1 MNCFK
6 HISLFVLLTLNLGA
20 SMQAA
25 VRKKEPTDPLILAR
39 RHWVDSVYNTLT
51 KEERIGQLF
60 MVAAYS
66 GTKNYNEEAITKLV
80 AAHQIGGVIF
90 MQGGPARQAA
100 LTNKYQRM
108 AQVPLLVSMDA
119 EWGLGMR
126 LDSVKSFPRQMMLG
140 ATRDSSLLYKM
151 GLAIGKQC
159 KRLGVHINFAPDV
172 DVNNN
177 AANPVINSRS
187 FGEYKNWVI
196 RLARAYMRGMQ
207 QQGVIACAKHFPGH
221 GDTNVD
227 SHLDLPL
234 INKTVEQL
242 DTLEL
247 MPFKA
252 MIAAGVR
259 SIMVAHL
266 EVPSLDT
273 TPHLPT
279 TLSPNVVT
287 KLLRERMGYN
297 GLVITDALGMQ
308 GVVKYFPA
316 GEADLRA
323 FIAGNDILLF
333 SQDVPTAIAK
343 ISAAID
349 SGKVSPTALEVS
361 VKKILT
367 AKYAAGLHTWQD
379 IATEHIVEDLNIS
392 VDSIRAAA
400 ATNAITLVK
409 DDNQILNKLNA
420 NMSIAYVGIN
430 ADSTTVLYQKLKE
443 KYVTLQATWLP
454 KRDKGIQDKCTNM
467 LGRMDRYDAVIVSI
481 HNLNFAPQNNYGL
494 SDEAVAF
501 LAEASQRKNTM
512 LVLHGNAYAMQYFCG
527 APSVLVGYEDD
538 SITERIMGDVLLKN
552 LKPHGK
558 LPVTACVEGKSIVPI
573 IPQKPAT
580 EQPKEATK
588 ELVKTMY
595 VKDAGVVD
603 ETALDKM
610 NLFLNR
616 CVSDGVFP
624 GCRVIAA
631 RDGKIFLDKAYGYF
645 TYSKVQAVDTE
656 TVYDLASCTK
666 ILATTLAI
674 MRLYEEGKIDLN
686 KTLSDYVPKAQGTN
700 KANIPLKDLLM
711 HQAGL
716 KSWIPFYKDLLTE
729 KGKIKKGYVKRKPT
743 EGYDV
748 VVTERMFLRNDY
760 PDTIWN
766 KIYASSLDNLGKSVY
781 SDLDFLL
788 LASVVEA
795 VSGKPIW
802 QYAEDNF
809 YKPLGLK
816 TLTYK
821 PLTRMDS
828 TRIAP
833 TEMDIVFRGTQLQG
847 YVHDPCA
854 AMLGGVAGHAGLFGT
869 AQDVAVVMQMLLNKG
884 YYGKTRYFKPT
895 TVAMFTAYQ
904 STLNHRGLGFDKPA
918 TDATD
923 GGPAG
928 ARTSAQAFG
937 HQGFTGT
944 CVWADPATGILF
956 VFLSNRVH
964 PSADNTKINK
974 LNVRT
979 LTQDYLYE
987 AMGIPVQHDREVL
1000 YKMQVKK

>member
-6 HISLFVLLTLNLGA
+6 YISLFVLLTLILGQ
-20 SMQAA
+20 SIQAA
-25 VRKKEPTDPLILAR
+25 TRKKEPTDPLIVAR

-187 FGEYKNWVI
+187 FGEYKHWVI

-234 INKTVEQL
+234 ISKTVEQL

-266 EVPSLDT
+266 EVPALDT
-273 TPHLPT
+273 TAHLPT

-287 KLLRERMGYN
+287 KLLREKMGYN
-297 GLVITDALGMQ
+297 GLVITDALAMQ

-349 SGKVSPTALEVS
+349 SGKVSPTALEIS

-392 VDSIRAAA
+392 VDSIRI
-400 ATNAITLVK
+400 ATATTAITLVK

-430 ADSTTVLYQKLKE
+430 ADSSTVLYQKLKE

-467 LGRMDRYDAVIVSI
+467 LARMDRYDAVIVSI
-481 HNLNFAPQNNYGL
+481 HNLNFAPLNNYGL

-501 LAEASQRKNTM
+501 LGEAAQKKNTM
-512 LVLHGNAYAMQYFCG
+512 MVLHGNAYALQYFCA

-538 SITERIMGDVLLKN
+538 SITERIMGDVLLRN

-573 IPQKPAT
+573 VPQKAPT
-580 EQPKEATK
+580 EQPKEQTK

-603 ETALDKM
+603 ESALDKM

-616 CVSDGVFP
+616 CVADGVFP
-624 GCRVIAA
+624 GCRVLAA
-631 RDGKIFLDKAYGYF
+631 RDGKVFLDKAYGYF

-686 KTLSDYVPKAQGTN
+686 KTLGDYLTKAQGTN

-716 KSWIPFYKDLLTE
+716 KSWIPFYKDLLTD
-729 KGKIKKGYVKRKPT
+729 KGKIRKGYVKRKPT

-766 KIYASSLDNLGKSVY
+766 KIYASSLDNVGKSVY

-833 TEMDIVFRGTQLQG
+833 TEMDIIFRGCQLQG

-895 TVAMFTAYQ
+895 TVDMFTAYQ
-904 STLNHRGLGFDKPA
+904 SALNHRGLGFDKPA

>member
-266 EVPSLDT
+266 EVPALDT

-323 FIAGNDILLF
+323 FIAGTDILLF

-349 SGKVSPTALEVS
+349 SGKVSPTALEIS

-392 VDSIRAAA
+392 VDSIRTAA

-430 ADSTTVLYQKLKE
+430 ADSSTVLYQKLKE

-558 LPVTACVEGKSIVPI
+558 LPVTACIEGKSIVPI

-616 CVSDGVFP
+616 CVADGVFP

-656 TVYDLASCTK
+656 TLYDLASCTK

-686 KTLSDYVPKAQGTN
+686 KTLGDYVPKAQGTN

-884 YYGKTRYFKPT
+884 YYGKTRYFKPA

-904 STLNHRGLGFDKPA
+904 SALNHRGLGFDKPA
-918 TDATD
+918 TDAND

-1000 YKMQVKK
+1000 YNMQVKK

>member
-100 LTNKYQRM
+100 LTNKYQHM

-187 FGEYKNWVI
+187 FGEYKHWVI

-266 EVPSLDT
+266 EVPALDT

-349 SGKVSPTALEVS
+349 SGKVSPTALEIS

-430 ADSTTVLYQKLKE
+430 ADSSTVLYQKLKE

-573 IPQKPAT
+573 VPQKPAI

-686 KTLSDYVPKAQGTN
+686 KTLGDYVPKAQGTN

-884 YYGKTRYFKPT
+884 YYGKTRYFKPA

-904 STLNHRGLGFDKPA
+904 SALNHRGLGFDKPA
-918 TDATD
+918 TEATD

-1000 YKMQVKK
+1000 YNMQVKK

>member
-1 MNCFK
+1 
-6 HISLFVLLTLNLGA
+6 
-20 SMQAA
+20 MQAA

-266 EVPSLDT
+266 EVPALDT

-323 FIAGNDILLF
+323 FIAGTDILLF

-349 SGKVSPTALEVS
+349 SGKVSPTALEIS

-392 VDSIRAAA
+392 VDSIRTAA

-430 ADSTTVLYQKLKE
+430 ADSSTVLYQKLKE

-558 LPVTACVEGKSIVPI
+558 LPVTACIEGKSIVPI

-616 CVSDGVFP
+616 CVADGVFP

-656 TVYDLASCTK
+656 TLYDLASCTK

-686 KTLSDYVPKAQGTN
+686 KTLGDYVPKAQGTN

-884 YYGKTRYFKPT
+884 YYGKTRYFKPA

-904 STLNHRGLGFDKPA
+904 SALNHRGLGFDKPA
-918 TDATD
+918 TDAND

-1000 YKMQVKK
+1000 YNMQVKK